1 MYLVFKKG
9 MCVMSSDEM
18 KEILIQYRKSQGL
31 SQKELAARC
40 NLTQSTIS
48 TMENGDFYPSMYSFL
63 TICDGLSI
71 TPSQFFLSSSENT
84 VVLNEEARSLI
95 DLWNSLN
102 GDSKNLALS
111 ILHCIKKA
119 QHPASDDKNAETTD
133 DE

>member
-1 MYLVFKKG
+1 
-9 MCVMSSDEM
+9 MSSDEM

-111 ILHCIKKA
+111 IQQKKKKA
-119 QHPASDDKNAETTD
+119 QHPASDDKSAETTD